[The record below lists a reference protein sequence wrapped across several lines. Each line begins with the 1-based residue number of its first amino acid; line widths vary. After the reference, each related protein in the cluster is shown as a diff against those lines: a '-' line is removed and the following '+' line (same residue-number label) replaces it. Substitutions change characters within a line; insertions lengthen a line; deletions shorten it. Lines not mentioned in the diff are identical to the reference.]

1 MPAQQGVRRLTP
13 AAPAIADARRH
24 MVRCRPACAIRELQV
39 RRNGLDTL
47 RIARD
52 LSEGNVFSHEQ
63 AERLGNAFATYWA
76 EVRSELVTKE
86 YLDARLAELE
96 AKFDGRLT
104 QVESRLET
112 RLAQMQ
118 NKILGAQVALFVLL
132 GVAIYFK

>member
-1 MPAQQGVRRLTP
+1 M
-13 AAPAIADARRH
+13 
-24 MVRCRPACAIRELQV
+24 
-39 RRNGLDTL
+39 DTL

-86 YLDARLAELE
+86 YLDMRLSQLE
-96 AKFDGRLT
+96 AK
-104 QVESRLET
+104 VEAKLET
-112 RLAQMQ
+112 SLASVQ
-118 NKILGAQVALFVLL
+118 NRILAAQVALFVLL

>member
-1 MPAQQGVRRLTP
+1 M
-13 AAPAIADARRH
+13 
-24 MVRCRPACAIRELQV
+24 
-39 RRNGLDTL
+39 DTL

-86 YLDARLAELE
+86 YLDMRLSQLE
-96 AKFDGRLT
+96 AKLEG
-104 QVESRLET
+104 RLET
-112 RLAQMQ
+112 SLASVQ
-118 NKILGAQVALFVLL
+118 NKILAAQVALFVLL

>member
-1 MPAQQGVRRLTP
+1 MK
-13 AAPAIADARRH
+13 
-24 MVRCRPACAIRELQV
+24 ELSE
-39 RRNGLDTL
+39 RSSGLDTL

-76 EVRSELVTKE
+76 EVRSELVTRE
-86 YLDARLAELE
+86 YLDARLAQLEAKFDSRLAELE
-96 AKFDGRLT
+96 AKFDGRLAAMDAKFDT
-104 QVESRLET
+104 RSAQLESRLET